1 MPSSGKSPFRGI
13 RKILGVLICY
23 FSITLF
29 PPIVVS
35 LIYGDETHGVFLWS
49 LLATIALG
57 LTCWFPVRNY
67 QREMRFRD
75 GFLVVVL
82 IWVVL
87 SLLAAIPLL
96 LIETPHIR
104 LVDAIFE
111 ATSGLTTT
119 GATILTNLDELP
131 HSILFYRQQMQWL
144 GGMGIIVLAV
154 AVMPALGV
162 GGMQLYRAETP
173 GPIKDNKLTP
183 RITETAKA
191 IWYIYLGL
199 TILCGLF
206 YFLAGMNVFDAI
218 CHAFSTVAIGGFST
232 HDGSLGYFANN
243 KIYLVSCVFM
253 ILAGLNFAL
262 HFSVLRYRRISTY
275 LNDPEARVYFLML
288 AVAVSL
294 TVFML
299 LSKNVYSN
307 FEGNVV
313 QGAVQAIS
321 IVTTTG
327 FTTTEFHLWPTF
339 IPMLLILLSTAGGC
353 AGSTAGGMKIIRVM
367 LLFRQGMREISQL
380 VHPNALIPIKLGG
393 KPVSDN
399 VINAVWGFLSLYIFS
414 FSVLLI
420 LMLATGIDLTTAFSA
435 VTASLNNLGPGLGDV
450 ASNYA
455 GITDFGKIILTFAML
470 LGRLELFTLLVLF
483 TPVFW
488 RG

>member
-1 MPSSGKSPFRGI
+1 
-13 RKILGVLICY
+13 
-23 FSITLF
+23 
-29 PPIVVS
+29 
-35 LIYGDETHGVFLWS
+35 
-49 LLATIALG
+49 
-57 LTCWFPVRNY
+57 
-67 QREMRFRD
+67 
-75 GFLVVVL
+75 
-82 IWVVL
+82 
-87 SLLAAIPLL
+87 
-96 LIETPHIR
+96 
-104 LVDAIFE
+104 
-111 ATSGLTTT
+111 
-119 GATILTNLDELP
+119 
-131 HSILFYRQQMQWL
+131 
-144 GGMGIIVLAV
+144 
-154 AVMPALGV
+154 
-162 GGMQLYRAETP
+162 
-173 GPIKDNKLTP
+173 
-183 RITETAKA
+183 
-191 IWYIYLGL
+191 
-199 TILCGLF
+199 
-206 YFLAGMNVFDAI
+206 
-218 CHAFSTVAIGGFST
+218 
-232 HDGSLGYFANN
+232 
-243 KIYLVSCVFM
+243 
-253 ILAGLNFAL
+253 
-262 HFSVLRYRRISTY
+262 VLRYRRISTY
-275 LNDPEARVYFLML
+275 LNDPEARVYFFML
-288 AVAVSL
+288 AAAVSL

-299 LSKNVYSN
+299 LSENVYSN
-307 FEGNVV
+307 VEGNVV